1 MTKKDG
7 DKLRKMRDDLFQM
20 ADAYERGSV
29 TQHGMWKVAAALSA
43 ALAGRKFSVTGVNIS
58 AEWSKHKDKA
68 RAT

>member
-1 MTKKDG
+1 VTKKDG

-43 ALAGRKFSVTGVNIS
+43 ALAEGIS
-58 AEWSKHKDKA
+58 EHKDKA